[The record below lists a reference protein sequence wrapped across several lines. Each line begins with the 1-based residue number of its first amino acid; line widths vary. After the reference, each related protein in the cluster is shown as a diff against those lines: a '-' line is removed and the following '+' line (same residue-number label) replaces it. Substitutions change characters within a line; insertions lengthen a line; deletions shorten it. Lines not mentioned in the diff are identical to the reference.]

1 MIKLAILCILALCL
15 SCFKLN
21 LEEYRLFRRKSRDR
35 IRSDVISP
43 GRGYSTDR
51 QQMSSVV
58 CFNTKVSPYGKTE
71 SIVRLD
77 QGTSFK
83 EL

>member
-1 MIKLAILCILALCL
+1 MIKIVIICILAQCL
-15 SCFKLN
+15 SFFRMN
-21 LEEYRLFRRKSRDR
+21 LEDSTAFWRRQKDD
-35 IRSDVISP
+35 ITSDVISP

-58 CFNTKVSPYGKTE
+58 CFNTKVSPFGKTE
-71 SIVRLD
+71 SIVRVD